1 MVKILN
7 DAYVCIFQ
15 FTSFKAGRVI
25 PDSRPSRVWPQQ
37 GIVLFDNFQLRYRE
51 GLPLVLRKITFIIKP
66 TEKVN
71 E

>member
-1 MVKILN
+1 MMRMYLSIHFFLH
-7 DAYVCIFQ
+7 
-15 FTSFKAGRVI
+15 FKAERVI
-25 PDSRPSRVWPQQ
+25 PDSQPSRVWPQQ

-66 TEKVN
+66 AEKVN